1 MIYKW
6 KEANLLVS
14 LLASAL
20 GGEAVSVPQDTDFE
34 NLYALAGLQKVE
46 AMICEGLSKADG
58 VPSEVL
64 KRFQAAYK
72 KEVVAQYI
80 RQTEG
85 NKILNAFEVNGI
97 DCMPL
102 KGWVLQN
109 LYPNPAMRYMCDMD
123 ILFKPEQS
131 ADVRRV
137 LESLEYLPT
146 ELGGNPEVYQK
157 KPVMNIE
164 MHKAIVRDNTGHFDT
179 NWERA
184 VAVKNCEHTFL
195 MTNED
200 CYIYMI
206 AHLYKHFIGGGTG
219 VRSVCDVELFLR
231 KYGETLDTDY
241 IDTRL
246 ENSGFLAFERQVKAL
261 CRLWFDKGEAD
272 EALIAFSKKMLFSG
286 VFGTAE
292 IAAENAAK
300 HAVQAMPGKSV
311 KSKKLFYLLT
321 LLFPSLSVMRDIYPV
336 LQKAPF
342 LLPVFWVVRGVQR
355 LFGTHKNAKKIL
367 SQTDK
372 VTQEDIDNS
381 F

>member
-34 NLYALAGLQKVE
+34 NLYALACLQKVE
-46 AMICEGLSKADG
+46 AMVCEGLSKAEG
-58 VPSEVL
+58 VPPAVL
-64 KRFQAAYK
+64 SRFRTAYK
-72 KEVVAQYI
+72 KEIAAQYI
-80 RQTEG
+80 RQSEG
-85 NKILNAFEVNGI
+85 CKILNAFEVNGI

-102 KGWVLQN
+102 KGWVLQS

-131 ADVRRV
+131 SEVRRV
-137 LESLEYLPT
+137 LQALEYTPT

-157 KPVMNIE
+157 KPLMNIE
-164 MHKAIVRDNTGHFDT
+164 MHKAIVRDDTGHFDT

-184 VAVKNCEHTFL
+184 VPVKNCSHTFA

-231 KYGETLDTDY
+231 RYADTLDTGY
-241 IDTRL
+241 IRNQL
-246 ENSGFLAFERQVKAL
+246 QKSGFWEFEQQVKAL
-261 CRLWFDKGEAD
+261 CRLWFHDADAD

-286 VFGTAE
+286 VFGTAQ
-292 IAAENAAK
+292 IAQENAAR
-300 HAVQAMPGKSV
+300 HAVQSMPGKSV
-311 KSKKLFYLLT
+311 KSKKLFYYLS
-321 LLFPSLSVMRDIYPV
+321 LLFPALSVMRELYPV
-336 LQKAPF
+336 LQKMPF
-342 LLPVFWVVRGVQR
+342 LLPVFWLVRAVQL
-355 LFGTHKNAKKIL
+355 LFGSHKGAKKIF
-367 SQTDK
+367 SQTEA
-372 VTQEDIDNS
+372 VSQEDIDKKL
-381 F
+381 

>member
-1 MIYKW
+1 MVYKW
-6 KEANLLVS
+6 REANLLVS
-14 LLASAL
+14 LLTSAL
-20 GGEAVSVPQDTDFE
+20 GGEAVSVPQDTDFD
-34 NLYALAGLQKVE
+34 NLYTLASLQKVE
-46 AMICEGLSKADG
+46 AMVCEGLSKAEG
-58 VPSEVL
+58 VPGEVL
-64 KRFQAAYK
+64 TRFQTAYK

-80 RQTEG
+80 RQNEG
-85 NKILNAFEVNGI
+85 NTILKAFEANGI

-102 KGWVLQN
+102 KGWILQN

-131 ADVRRV
+131 ADVQRV
-137 LESLEYLPT
+137 LQSLGYLPT

-157 KPVMNIE
+157 KPLMNIE

-184 VAVKNCEHTFL
+184 VAVENCKHTFL

-261 CRLWFDKGEAD
+261 CRLWFHKGEAND
-272 EALIAFSKKMLFSG
+272 ALIAFSKKMLFSG

-292 IAAENAAK
+292 IAAENATK
-300 HAVQAMPGKSV
+300 QAVQAMPGKSV

-321 LLFPSLSVMRDIYPV
+321 LVFPSLTVMRDIYPV

-342 LLPVFWVVRGVQR
+342 LLPVFWVLRGVQR
-355 LFGTHKNAKKIL
+355 LFGTRKNAKKIL
-367 SQTDK
+367 EQTDK
-372 VTQEDIDNS
+372 VTQEDIDKD

>member
-20 GGEAVSVPQDTDFE
+20 GGEAVTVPQDTDFE
-34 NLYALAGLQKVE
+34 NLYALATLQKME
-46 AMICEGLSKADG
+46 AMICEGLSKAQG
-58 VPSEVL
+58 VPREVL
-64 KRFQAAYK
+64 SRFETAYK

-80 RQTEG
+80 RQAEG
-85 NKILNAFEVNGI
+85 NKILNAFEINGI

-137 LESLEYLPT
+137 LEALEYLPT

-157 KPVMNIE
+157 KPIMNIE
-164 MHKAIVRDNTGHFDT
+164 MHKAIVRDDTGHFDT

-184 VAVKNCEHTFL
+184 VPVKNCAHTFA

-231 KYGETLDTDY
+231 NYEAALDWDY
-241 IDTRL
+241 IDSRL

-261 CRLWFDKGEAD
+261 CRLWFHAGEAD
-272 EALIAFSKKMLFSG
+272 EALVAFSKKMLFSG

-311 KSKKLFYLLT
+311 KSKKLFYYLT
-321 LLFPSLSVMRDIYPV
+321 LLFPALSVMQDIYPV
-336 LQKAPF
+336 LKKLPV
-342 LLPVFWVVRGVQR
+342 LLPVFWLVRGVQL
-355 LFGTHKNAKKIL
+355 LFGSHKGAKKIRAQTGAV
-367 SQTDK
+367 SQA
-372 VTQEDIDNS
+372 DIDKD